1 MAKNKEKAGAGKTIV
16 ILLCGFAAAS
26 YSRSLWIWRALLFQ
40 SFSSRL
46 YGKWL

>member
-16 ILLCGFAAAS
+16 ILLVV
-26 YSRSLWIWRALLFQ
+26 LLLLLIQ

-46 YGKWL
+46 YGEWI